1 VWRRRMFTRVTVVP
15 NEFEGNLVCALLR
28 AEGIDCFSRQ
38 TGLAGPHEVV
48 VVRDED
54 LEQARELIAEGR

>member
-1 VWRRRMFTRVTVVP
+1 MFVRVTLVP

-28 AEGIDCFSRQ
+28 AEGIDCFARQ

-48 VVRDED
+48 AVHDED
-54 LEQARELIAEGR
+54 LERAREVVAARD

>member
-1 VWRRRMFTRVTVVP
+1 MFVRVMVVP

-38 TGLAGPHEVV
+38 TGLGGPHEVV
-48 VVRDED
+48 VVHDED
-54 LEQARELIAEGR
+54 LERAREVVAARD